1 MAETPDNAEA
11 AELHQVSVELWL
23 IGRRDEA
30 LLAFRQALGGESDA
44 IALQLRDTLPNSY
57 DDPDATPDRPINLQQ
72 QNAFAASR
80 NTARMTTDD
89 ARAWFNVGLTHEKEG
104 RADEARQAFE
114 ESFKSYHRNLAA
126 RALGGSD
133 AQVAL
138 ELCRR
143 VVDIDERDAK
153 AWINLG
159 AALGQTQQ
167 PDEELEAYR
176 RAIEIAPKYAEAWY
190 NLGVAQAREERDGE
204 AIHAYKQAL
213 VLSPKFAKAWFNL
226 GVLQGKLGNPQEK
239 LRSYRKAVEADHNFG
254 EAWHNLGVMYNA
266 FGKAEEG
273 REAFDRARKLLNP
286 KLRVAES
293 IEFKSATT
301 PDGAPDR
308 PTAAPPP

>member
-1 MAETPDNAEA
+1 MADSPDNVESAQ
-11 AELHQVSVELWL
+11 LHRRSVELWL
-23 IGRRDEA
+23 SGQREEA

-57 DDPDATPDRPINLQQ
+57 ENPDATPDQPINLQQ
-72 QNAFAASR
+72 QNAFAAYR
-80 NTARMTTDD
+80 KTARMVTDD

-104 RADEARQAFE
+104 RAGEARQAFE
-114 ESFKSYHRNLAA
+114 ESFKSYQRNRAA
-126 RALGGSD
+126 KALQEGDPKVALG
-133 AQVAL
+133 
-138 ELCRR
+138 LCRR
-143 VVDIDERDAK
+143 VVDIDDRDAK

-159 AALGQTQQ
+159 AALGQAQQ

-176 RAIEIAPKYAEAWY
+176 KAIEIAPKYAEAWY
-190 NLGVAQAREERDGE
+190 NLGVAQARLEQDAE

-213 VLSPKFAKAWFNL
+213 ILSPKFAKAWFNL

-239 LRSYRKAVEADHNFG
+239 LRSYRRAVEADHNFG
-254 EAWHNLGVMYNA
+254 EAWHNLGVMFNA

-273 REAFDRARKLLNP
+273 RDAFDRARKLLNP

-301 PDGAPDR
+301 PDGEPAR
-308 PTAAPPP
+308 PTAAPQS